1 MYLILNRQTKENMK
15 KNKIIYWASTAIISG
30 MMLFSAF
37 NYLTNEQ
44 MKGVFAHLGFP
55 SYLRVE
61 LAVAKIL
68 GALALI
74 IPAIPFTI
82 KQFAYFGFTI
92 TFISAFVAHV
102 SVGDSANYA
111 VMPLIFLVILGVS
124 YFYDKKAF
132 NLKTN

>member
-1 MYLILNRQTKENMK
+1 MK
-15 KNKIIYWASTAIISG
+15 KNKVIYWTSTAIVSG

-44 MKGVFAHLGFP
+44 MKGAFVHLGIP

-61 LAVAKIL
+61 LATAKIL

-82 KQFAYFGFTI
+82 KQFAYFGFAI
-92 TFISAFVAHV
+92 TFISAFLAHV

-111 VMPLIFLVILGVS
+111 AMPLIFLIILGIS
-124 YFYDKKAF
+124 YFYNQKTF

>member
-1 MYLILNRQTKENMK
+1 MK
-15 KNKIIYWASTAIISG
+15 KNKIIYWTSTVIVSG

-44 MKGVFAHLGFP
+44 MKGAFVHLGFP

-61 LAVAKIL
+61 LATAKIL
-68 GALALI
+68 GALVLI
-74 IPAIPFTI
+74 IPVIPFTI
-82 KQFAYFGFTI
+82 KQFAYFGFAI
-92 TFISAFVAHV
+92 TFVSAFLAHV

-111 VMPLIFLVILGVS
+111 AMPLIFLVILGVS
-124 YFYDKKAF
+124 YFYNQKTF